1 MTLSW
6 LYSTGFPKSLDVSK
20 ALDRVNGE
28 GGRLHKFT
36 AWMRTT
42 GLKAKQIDGVLR
54 SQGLIS
60 PNSNFA
66 VHYFND
72 GQPAIPTAA
81 MWRVVRPLCGEIP
94 PWVDSLVERIEA
106 EREVIGTKLSS
117 LGGTVAA
124 GEHDPDFI
132 GRHKDLEFAVTAP
145 ATDAAKRWSGWG
157 TLLKPS
163 HEPILL
169 FQKPHD
175 ATSTESADVT
185 PLPDETTR
193 WVLHNGDSLE
203 VLKTLPDASVD
214 SVVCDPPYG
223 LSNHSAEDVLG
234 ALRAWLDGKPYLP
247 KGTGFMGKGWDSFV
261 PGPEIWRECFR
272 VLKPGGHLLAFAGT
286 RTQDLMGISIRLA
299 GFDCRDEI
307 RVEGVLSWTFGSGFP
322 KSLDVSKAIDKEA
335 GAERE
340 VVGQAK
346 AGALSGNSK
355 FNTAP
360 VGTISRD
367 SDNPTQGYK
376 CGDFGTYDI
385 TAPSTDAAKQWGG
398 WGTALKPAHEPVLMY
413 RKPLA
418 GTVAQTVQQ
427 HGTGAINIDGCR
439 VETSE
444 NLNGG
449 AYKSKGEDEDSYQCI
464 DPNCPDAA
472 AMPYHDHPS
481 EKRKG
486 RHDGAEN
493 WRYKHG
499 GAGGF
504 EQPMGRWPSNLVLC
518 HTPDCKQV
526 GTKKVKA
533 NSEGSG
539 KLWSHY
545 RDGTEDRA
553 EAVPARIGDEDGT
566 ETVTDWECADGC
578 PVKALDGQTGTLVI
592 GKPSGVRHEG
602 GTMLAGGG
610 NLVPLTGFG
619 DSGGASRFFPQ
630 FQYTPEDAPFRYVPK
645 ANRTERNEGLDGKA
659 AKQVD
664 ESCDSDAPG
673 ANNPRNRGGRSDE
686 NNHPTVKPIELMRW
700 LVRLVTQPGGVVLDP
715 FNGSGS
721 TGCAAVLEGMRYVGI
736 ELDPS
741 YVEITR
747 SRITHHELKSRGG
760 VRNPWAA
767 PVQADLPEEA
777 PVSMNSLFGFD
788 D

>member
-1 MTLSW
+1 VTLSW

-81 MWRVVRPLCGEIP
+81 MWRVVRPLCREVP

-286 RTQDLMGISIRLA
+286 RTQDLMGVAIRLA

-307 RVEGVLSWTFGSGFP
+307 RVEGVLGWHFGSGFP
-322 KSLDVSKAIDKEA
+322 KSKNVALSIDKGEGLPDRGRAIPTASTHLPGGKYADEKLTSNAVPPYEA
-335 GAERE
+335 RTEEA
-340 VVGQAK
+340 QA
-346 AGALSGNSK
+346 
-355 FNTAP
+355 
-360 VGTISRD
+360 
-367 SDNPTQGYK
+367 
-376 CGDFGTYDI
+376 
-385 TAPSTDAAKQWGG
+385 WEG

-413 RKPLA
+413 RKPLS

-545 RDGTEDRA
+545 RDGTGDRA

-578 PVKALDGQTGTLVI
+578 PVKALDEQGGDDLRARGNI
-592 GKPSGVRHEG
+592 GDSK
-602 GTMLAGGG
+602 GGG
-610 NLVPLTGFG
+610 GMYGHGPVTNDFGPG

-630 FQYTPEDAPFRYVPK
+630 FQYTAEDAPFRYVPK
-645 ANRTERNEGLDGKA
+645 TSRSERHEGLEGL
-659 AKQVD
+659 
-664 ESCDSDAPG
+664 P
-673 ANNPRNRGGRSDE
+673 E